1 MRSFAAAIRSEIGST
16 VPAPPDL
23 SNFYTKAQ
31 SDARF
36 EQFANK
42 AVASGYAPLDAAGLV
57 PTVHIPPLAIN
68 DTFVVASEAAML
80 GLTAQRGDM
89 AIRTD
94 TGRTYVLSAEPAS
107 TLANWK
113 EVLAAGQVTSVNGK
127 TGVVNLTATDVG
139 AYTKAE
145 SDAKYSLIGHNHDA
159 SYVAI
164 GRTIIA
170 GAGLIG
176 GGDLT
181 ADRTFNVGAGAGITV
196 AADSVALDTVYA
208 DGRYSLIG
216 HNHNASYL
224 PIGTPIPPAT
234 HITSAN
240 GSVAIVESPTGTFD
254 LAAAGGA
261 SGSVTVLRDEEFA
274 PAAAATTVVLA
285 QAPTDIH
292 VVTRNGVAQS
302 AAAGHYSL
310 SGSTITFSD
319 AFAAGERVTVVYS
332 VGVSTAADVW
342 TKAEADARFVNVPGD
357 TMTGTL
363 FVSPSTTESYG
374 LVVANDRAR
383 ASFQA
388 ATDTVIGRVGEEYA
402 GAGMAISNNIRT
414 TTASGGW
421 ARDDTSKQAAV
432 LALGSSS
439 TILNLS
445 SVAAA
450 GGANPA
456 TLVTRMQMSPSGQLA
471 LYSDSGSAALVTST
485 GGIRLHS
492 VSKFYEA
499 WMEAIGTHT
508 NGFYWGLNAGGDW
521 VLNRRN
527 AGADQGATVTVS
539 RANGTV
545 TVVPAVAQTGL
556 RIDMPANG
564 YGIFIT
570 NTPGQTSSPAMWQA
584 HGSGGTA
591 RAFSAGLYVQDA
603 KSYGIGGFDNA
614 GGGYVH
620 LTNGISGGV
629 GGPIYFYPYGGMCGP
644 GADNSWT
651 FGDSGHR
658 WTQVWATSGV
668 VSASFYGLKRD
679 FCPLDPEECAEAVLE
694 TDWVSFEYKP
704 PQPPAMLPVPEDAT
718 DEVREQFI
726 ANHAVNVANHNAIA
740 DAHAF
745 ARRQNGYVLQSY
757 KHKTHELFGL
767 SDRKHAIPNSDLAIV
782 ACALQQALREIAD
795 LKAKLAAS

>member
-1 MRSFAAAIRSEIGST
+1 MTTLPLDPYISTSGFFHNPNSPGDNAYHEPPVMRSFAAAIRSEIGST

-68 DTFVVASEAAML
+68 DTFVVADQASML
-80 GLTAQRGDM
+80 ALTAQRGDM

-113 EVLAAGQVTSVNGK
+113 EVLAAGQVTSVNGQ
-127 TGVVNLTATDVG
+127 TGVVNLTAADVG
-139 AYTKAE
+139 ALTQTQADLRYLQLTGGTLTGPLIISGNGVAV
-145 SDAKYSLIGHNHDA
+145 SPDAGNTLVWRANGF
-159 SYVAI
+159 YVPTS
-164 GRTIIA
+164 G
-170 GAGLIG
+170 GAG
-176 GGDLT
+176 
-181 ADRTFNVGAGAGITV
+181 
-196 AADSVALDTVYA
+196 
-208 DGRYSLIG
+208 
-216 HNHNASYL
+216 
-224 PIGTPIPPAT
+224 
-234 HITSAN
+234 
-240 GSVAIVESPTGTFD
+240 
-254 LAAAGGA
+254 
-261 SGSVTVLRDEEFA
+261 GSVTVLRDEEFA

-292 VVTRNGVAQS
+292 IVTRNGVAQS

-310 SGSTITFSD
+310 AGSTLTFSD

-332 VGVSTAADVW
+332 VGSSVVVAADVW

-402 GAGMAISNNIRT
+402 GAGMSISNNIRT

-421 ARDDTSKQAAV
+421 ARDDTTKQAAV

-456 TLVTRMQMSPSGQLA
+456 TLVTRMQMLSNGQLA
-471 LYSDSGSAALVTST
+471 LYSDSGAAALVTST
-485 GGIRLHS
+485 GGIRIYT
-492 VSKFYEA
+492 VNKFYEA
-499 WMEAIGTHT
+499 WVENIGTHT
-508 NGFYWGLNAGGDW
+508 NGFYWGLNASGDW

-527 AGADQGATVTVS
+527 AGADQGAAVTVS

-564 YGIFIT
+564 YGIFIN
-570 NTPGQTSSPAMWQA
+570 NTAGQTSSPALWQA

-591 RAFSAGLYVQDA
+591 RAFSAGLYVHDTG

-629 GGPIYFYPYGGMCGP
+629 GGAIYFYPFGGICGP
-644 GADNSWT
+644 GADAAWT